1 MPSEERPTKVAERC
15 EVHPNR
21 AAAVHCA
28 ECDRPVCIRCAV
40 PVRGRVLGPE
50 CLRAALGD
58 EAPPEPTPKRARRP
72 TVELVAGVAF
82 CAAAVL
88 TLFPWTRFA
97 TGSGFAGAWAS
108 DLRWSMLAATT
119 AVGGAVS
126 WAVGRGT
133 RPFPLRAQ
141 IVLGLLGALGAG
153 MAIAHPPP
161 FKQASISPVVALV
174 LLLVGTTAAVLR
186 ARQASDLHR

>member
-1 MPSEERPTKVAERC
+1 MPSEERPAKVAERC

-21 AAAVHCA
+21 MAAVHCA
-28 ECDRPVCIRCAV
+28 ECDRPICVRCAV

-82 CAAAVL
+82 CSAGVS

-97 TGSGFAGAWAS
+97 SGSGFAGAWAL
-108 DLRWSMLAATT
+108 DLRWSMLAALA
-119 AVGGAVS
+119 AVTGILS
-126 WAVGRGT
+126 WILGRGAG
-133 RPFPLRAQ
+133 RLGLRAQ
-141 IVLGLLGALGAG
+141 MALGLIGSVGAVLA
-153 MAIAHPPP
+153 MAHPPP
-161 FKQASISPVVALV
+161 FKHASISPAIAVV
-174 LLLVGTTAAVLR
+174 LLLTGTTAAFLR
-186 ARQASDLHR
+186 TRQASDLHR

>member
-1 MPSEERPTKVAERC
+1 MTERC

-21 AAAVHCA
+21 VAAVHCA
-28 ECDRPVCIRCAV
+28 ECDRPICVRCAV

-50 CLRAALGD
+50 CLRDALGD
-58 EAPPEPTPKRARRP
+58 EAPPESTPKQARRP
-72 TVELVAGVAF
+72 TVELVAGAAF
-82 CAAAVL
+82 CSAAAA

-108 DLRWSMLAATT
+108 DLRWSMLAATA
-119 AVGGAVS
+119 AVAALVS
-126 WAVGRGT
+126 WAAGRSA
-133 RPFPLRAQ
+133 RPLTSRAQ
-141 IVLGLLGALGAG
+141 IVLGLAGALGAV

-161 FKQASISPVVALV
+161 FKHASIAPAVALI
-174 LLLVGTTAAVLR
+174 LLLVGATAAFLR

>member
-21 AAAVHCA
+21 VAAVHCA
-28 ECDRPVCIRCAV
+28 ECDRPVCLRCAV

-58 EAPPEPTPKRARRP
+58 EAPPAPTPKRARRP
-72 TVELVAGVAF
+72 TAELVAGVAF
-82 CAAAVL
+82 LSAAVL

-108 DLRWSMLAATT
+108 DLRWSMLAATA
-119 AVGGAVS
+119 AVMAAGIWVA
-126 WAVGRGT
+126 GRAL
-133 RPFPLRAQ
+133 RSLASRAQ
-141 IVLGLLGALGAG
+141 IVLGCAGALGAA

-161 FKQASISPVVALV
+161 FKHASIAPTATFI
-174 LLLVGTTAAVLR
+174 LLLVGTTAALVGV
-186 ARQASDLHR
+186 RQASRLHR

>member
-1 MPSEERPTKVAERC
+1 MPPEERPTKVAERC

-21 AAAVHCA
+21 VAAVHCA
-28 ECDRPVCIRCAV
+28 ECDRPVCVRCAV

-72 TVELVAGVAF
+72 AVEVVAGAAF
-82 CAAAVL
+82 CSAAVA
-88 TLFPWTRFA
+88 TLLPWTRFA

-119 AVGGAVS
+119 AVAASVS
-126 WAVGRGT
+126 WVLGRGT
-133 RPFPLRAQ
+133 RPLWVRVQ
-141 IVLGLLGALGAG
+141 VVLGLVGGVGAV
-153 MAIAHPPP
+153 MSIAHPPP
-161 FKQASISPVVALV
+161 FKHASAAPAIAVV
-174 LLLVGTTAAVLR
+174 LLLTGTTAAILR